1 LSKHDDGPDEVF
13 SITLK
18 CGEEV
23 EVSWYKNF
31 FRLSDHIEFRGP
43 ISETGY
49 RSHFVHKEEGEQLD
63 RTVLIDHLQQMA
75 EQLWKDNKTKHR
87 PLKSLF

>member
-13 SITLK
+13 SIKLK
-18 CGEEV
+18 CGLDV
-23 EVSWYKNF
+23 EVSWYKDYF
-31 FRLSDHIEFRGP
+31 PHADHIEFRGP

-49 RSHFVHKEEGEQLD
+49 RSYFPPKEAGTQVD
-63 RTVLIDHLQQMA
+63 RDVLIDHLQQVA